1 MRDPSPRLPAAQ
13 RRAQIIDAAIPEFAA
28 RGYDGVSMEALARA
42 AGVDKVILYRQFG
55 GIGPLFEAAYA
66 EASSRVLK
74 LVLSGTGVAGSDE
87 ERVRAMLTN
96 LLKGV
101 RKDPSPWLMLSVA
114 PSDPKVAK
122 AVNDMRKQLAA
133 SMREAVISVT
143 AQEERDLD
151 HRELVWFADLVYGGL
166 VLALR
171 QHLQS
176 NPAREDRHFVEFLV
190 SMFTLFRDGT
200 RTAVRKLRSDSTATR
215 AAQSKKLIAPKRQSK
230 ERVARRR

>member
-1 MRDPSPRLPAAQ
+1 
-13 RRAQIIDAAIPEFAA
+13 
-28 RGYDGVSMEALARA
+28 
-42 AGVDKVILYRQFG
+42 
-55 GIGPLFEAAYA
+55 
-66 EASSRVLK
+66 
-74 LVLSGTGVAGSDE
+74 
-87 ERVRAMLTN
+87 MLTN